1 MMRVSICSMS
11 PPGWRWASGPTAG
24 SPGARCR
31 TMRTGSMRSDNT
43 EYLPLSYLSQTAY
56 CPRRAGLLL
65 NERIWVES
73 ADTAKG
79 RREHE
84 RVHTRRIERRGS
96 QIKLF
101 EYSVFSDVL
110 GVLGKCDLIEAQA
123 SANGCRIPAVD
134 VPVLLYPVEYK
145 HGNLRDEQEYNIQLC
160 APGHVS
166 GGNVPHRNSRG
177 RHLLSFFSPAANRGL
192 ECVAA
197 PTGMGNRKGASPDSQ
212 HPHGSGPARYSPRCN
227 RCSLREYCMPGTK
240 QSARTYCE
248 QLAQEARRWKSF
260 EKTCSIPSMF

>member
-1 MMRVSICSMS
+1 
-11 PPGWRWASGPTAG
+11 
-24 SPGARCR
+24 
-31 TMRTGSMRSDNT
+31 MRSDNT

-65 NERIWVES
+65 NERIWVER

-160 APGHVS
+160 AQAMCLEEMYHTAIPEGAIFYLSSHRRQTVALNAS
-166 GGNVPHRNSRG
+166 LRQLVWETAKELHRIRSTLTVP
-177 RHLLSFFSPAANRGL
+177 A
-192 ECVAA
+192 
-197 PTGMGNRKGASPDSQ
+197 
-212 HPHGSGPARYSPRCN
+212 ARYSPRCN

-248 QLAQEARRWKSF
+248 QLAQEAR
-260 EKTCSIPSMF
+260 EVEVL

>member
-1 MMRVSICSMS
+1 
-11 PPGWRWASGPTAG
+11 
-24 SPGARCR
+24 
-31 TMRTGSMRSDNT
+31 MRSDDT

-65 NERIWVES
+65 NERIWIES

-160 APGHVS
+160 AQAMCLEEMYHTAIPEGAIFYLSSHRRQTVDLDAS
-166 GGNVPHRNSRG
+166 LRQRVWETAKELHQIRSTLTVP
-177 RHLLSFFSPAANRGL
+177 A
-192 ECVAA
+192 
-197 PTGMGNRKGASPDSQ
+197 
-212 HPHGSGPARYSPRCN
+212 ARYSTRCN

-240 QSARTYCE
+240 QSARAYCE
-248 QLAQEARRWKSF
+248 QLAQEAR
-260 EKTCSIPSMF
+260 EVELL

>member
-1 MMRVSICSMS
+1 MR
-11 PPGWRWASGPTAG
+11 PDDA
-24 SPGARCR
+24 
-31 TMRTGSMRSDNT
+31 

-56 CPRRAGLLL
+56 CLRRVGLLL
-65 NERIWVES
+65 NERVWLES

-160 APGHVS
+160 AQAMCLEEMYHTAIPEGAIFYLSSHRRQTVELDAS
-166 GGNVPHRNSRG
+166 LRQLVWETAKELHRIRSTLTVP
-177 RHLLSFFSPAANRGL
+177 A
-192 ECVAA
+192 
-197 PTGMGNRKGASPDSQ
+197 
-212 HPHGSGPARYSPRCN
+212 ARYSPRCN

-248 QLAQEARRWKSF
+248 QLAQEAR
-260 EKTCSIPSMF
+260 EVEVL